1 MKTKNLFIFLTLL
14 LTSSALAQSVSIS
27 IGSSASDTTE
37 VCNGAS
43 VTIALSTTGISNI
56 TGYEW
61 TVTDGSSSNNFS
73 TSTITFA
80 PTANGYYSISCTV
93 FGSDTVSASV
103 YANVVTPISNV
114 VISSVGGLSS
124 TTLCYGATSGTLSSA
139 VTGGGVSL
147 NYQWQKKN
155 GTGSWVTVGSNTAQ
169 LTDVNGLT
177 ETTEYRLKVSSG
189 GEGCSEVTSNTI
201 SFSVYSPLVAPV
213 ITSAQTICYN
223 TVPSSLTGTAATG
236 GDGSYSYTWEVS
248 TDGNNWSS
256 VSNATGLSY
265 SPSQLTTST
274 YYRLRVTDGCE
285 SVTSNQVLITVYSA
299 LTSGTL
305 TALDNQLCYNSSTQL
320 TILGTNG
327 GDGSYTRTWESS
339 VDGLNYSVI
348 SGQTATTLTTGNLTV
363 DTYYRVV
370 ENSGCNVIS
379 TSAPILIDVA
389 EDFTIGNLSYNGSTL
404 LCYNESPSVM
414 SISGS
419 GGRSPY
425 TYQWQSKSSSSS
437 TWNNISGATSST
449 FTETTPLTLD
459 TDYRVLVSSAD
470 GCGTLISNVQS
481 ISVRDDLVASSITG
495 NQIICNNTSANLTRG
510 IASGADGIFTYE
522 WQSSTDGLN
531 FTDLNSSATTIN
543 TGNLTSN
550 HFYRVK
556 VNNALC
562 GTTKYSSVSLV
573 QVRDPLNAGT
583 ISIQDAQICYT
594 SLTTLNSVGVTGAD
608 GNYTYQWQYFD
619 TNSSAWTAMGSSTAS
634 ISTGILSAD
643 RGYRL
648 IVNSGCNVEDITPV
662 VNVDVADEFV
672 IGTIQNSGLDTI
684 CWNTTPS
691 TLSISGSGGR
701 SPYTYQW
708 QRKLVSGSTWSN
720 VGTSSSSYTEST
732 NQTESV
738 EYRVLLTSQDGCG
751 TLVSGVYTIIVR
763 PDMVPPTV
771 SNDVIICHNTGTVL
785 TRGDASGIN
794 GVFTYEW
801 ESSSNGTTF
810 TGIGQSGTSLSTGN
824 LTSTTWYRAKSS
836 NSLCSV
842 VKYSGAVRV
851 KVRDT
856 LFAGTIS
863 VVDNELCYNTGATLS
878 VSNTSGADT
887 NYTYDWQ
894 YNEGGVGWTSF
905 STGITN
911 VSSPSHQSDV
921 DFRVITNSG
930 CNVTA
935 ISNILNVQVA
945 DSLLP
950 GVISIFEDLV
960 CFGSTPLQMSIQGN
974 TGGYSPYSF
983 NWERRIGLVG
993 AWNTVST
1000 VGSTYQEMDSALED
1014 TYYRVSTIS
1023 DQGCG
1028 TVTTPV
1034 QKIRVNELPGEDHWS
1049 IVGASL
1055 VCSEASG
1062 LRYQISND
1070 YNTGTIDWQFNSGVL
1085 SSNTLSKVFVDF
1097 NSVSTTTLDTMTV
1110 VLTSNRTGCKR
1121 TIEKQIEISE
1131 MASPNECQI
1140 VQKTGTNILICSDT
1154 TQGVKYHWGYFV
1166 KSTGAMVLINSANGR
1181 YHNFGGPLDTTN
1193 LVYFVRTAYASCYT
1207 FSYFNASSN
1216 PLSLDAFD
1224 GEFKVFPNPAS
1235 HQIKVEGMSQIIDIH
1250 LIDMNGRIYPLGI
1263 STEYIDIPEAVSNGV
1278 YIIRIRTNSGLVQ
1291 KRLIIQRS

>member
-1 MKTKNLFIFLTLL
+1 M
-14 LTSSALAQSVSIS
+14 
-27 IGSSASDTTE
+27 
-37 VCNGAS
+37 
-43 VTIALSTTGISNI
+43 
-56 TGYEW
+56 
-61 TVTDGSSSNNFS
+61 
-73 TSTITFA
+73 
-80 PTANGYYSISCTV
+80 
-93 FGSDTVSASV
+93 
-103 YANVVTPISNV
+103 
-114 VISSVGGLSS
+114 
-124 TTLCYGATSGTLSSA
+124 
-139 VTGGGVSL
+139 
-147 NYQWQKKN
+147 
-155 GTGSWVTVGSNTAQ
+155 
-169 LTDVNGLT
+169 
-177 ETTEYRLKVSSG
+177 
-189 GEGCSEVTSNTI
+189 
-201 SFSVYSPLVAPV
+201 
-213 ITSAQTICYN
+213 
-223 TVPSSLTGTAATG
+223 
-236 GDGSYSYTWEVS
+236 
-248 TDGNNWSS
+248 
-256 VSNATGLSY
+256 
-265 SPSQLTTST
+265 
-274 YYRLRVTDGCE
+274 
-285 SVTSNQVLITVYSA
+285 
-299 LTSGTL
+299 
-305 TALDNQLCYNSSTQL
+305 
-320 TILGTNG
+320 
-327 GDGSYTRTWESS
+327 
-339 VDGLNYSVI
+339 
-348 SGQTATTLTTGNLTV
+348 
-363 DTYYRVV
+363 
-370 ENSGCNVIS
+370 
-379 TSAPILIDVA
+379 
-389 EDFTIGNLSYNGSTL
+389 
-404 LCYNESPSVM
+404 
-414 SISGS
+414 
-419 GGRSPY
+419 
-425 TYQWQSKSSSSS
+425 
-437 TWNNISGATSST
+437 
-449 FTETTPLTLD
+449 
-459 TDYRVLVSSAD
+459 
-470 GCGTLISNVQS
+470 
-481 ISVRDDLVASSITG
+481 
-495 NQIICNNTSANLTRG
+495 
-510 IASGADGIFTYE
+510 
-522 WQSSTDGLN
+522 
-531 FTDLNSSATTIN
+531 
-543 TGNLTSN
+543 
-550 HFYRVK
+550 
-556 VNNALC
+556 NNALC

-619 TNSSAWTAMGSSTAS
+619 TNSSSWAAMGSPTSS

-785 TRGDASGIN
+785 TRGNASGIN

-863 VVDNELCYNTGATLS
+863 VVDNEICYNTGATLSVSNTSGADTNYTYDWQYNEGGVGWTSFSTGITNVSSPSHQSDVDFRVITNSGCNVRDTSSEMSIDVADEFVIGTIQNSGLDTICWNTTPSTLSISGSGGRSPYTYQWQRKLVSGSTWSNVGTSSSSYTESTNQTESVEYRVLLTSQDGCGTLVSGVYTIIVRPDMVPPTVSNDVIICHNTGTVLTRGNASGINGVFTYEWESSSNGTTFTGIGQSGTSLSTGNLTSTTWYRAKSSNSLCSVVKYSGAVRVKVRDTLFAGTISVVDNEICYNTGATLS

-935 ISNILNVQVA
+935 TSNILNVHVA

-950 GVISIFEDLV
+950 GVISVFEDSV
-960 CFGSTPLQMSIQGN
+960 CFGSTPLLMSIQGN

-1000 VGSTYQEMDSALED
+1000 VGSTYQEMDSTLED

-1121 TIEKQIEISE
+1121 TIEKQIEISD

-1166 KSTGAMVLINSANGR
+1166 KSTGAMVLINSATGR

-1216 PLSLDAFD
+1216 PLSLNAFD